1 MAGGPAT
8 IAALRSRFRVSGKNG
23 LQGLPVRAH
32 SQGTEAITKKRDHVR
47 AYVEKRKALETCGGH
62 IEKLDPE
69 TVADIVVL
77 RR

>member
-1 MAGGPAT
+1 
-8 IAALRSRFRVSGKNG
+8 
-23 LQGLPVRAH
+23 
-32 SQGTEAITKKRDHVR
+32 
-47 AYVEKRKALETCGGH
+47 VEKRKALETCGGH